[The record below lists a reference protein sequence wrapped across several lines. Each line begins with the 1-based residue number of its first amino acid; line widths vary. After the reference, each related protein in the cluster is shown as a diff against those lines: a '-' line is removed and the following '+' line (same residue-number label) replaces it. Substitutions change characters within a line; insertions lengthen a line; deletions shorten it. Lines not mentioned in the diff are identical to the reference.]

1 MYNNNSKLQ
10 LYEYFDA
17 TFSLKEGL
25 QSQIGDAS
33 PITGA
38 QTDSSIDFSKL
49 TQFMKTNDDLSN
61 NIYNLDLS
69 MSEMKNR
76 NNRFT
81 QDIVDESGNL
91 MINNRLV
98 DIAERDM
105 QTMLIQQNTMY
116 IVGTITMAT
125 LIVTA
130 LFMTS

>member
-17 TFSLKEGL
+17 TFALKEGL
-25 QSQIGDAS
+25 TDIGGNGNTQSAS
-33 PITGA
+33 L
-38 QTDSSIDFSKL
+38 SFSEM
-49 TQFMKTNDDLSN
+49 TQFMQTNKDLSN

-69 MSEMKNR
+69 MSEMKSR
-76 NNRFT
+76 KGRFA

>member
-17 TFSLKEGL
+17 TFALKEGL
-25 QSQIGDAS
+25 TDVGGNSSTQSANLS
-33 PITGA
+33 
-38 QTDSSIDFSKL
+38 FSEM
-49 TQFMKTNDDLSN
+49 TQFMQTNTDLSN

-69 MSEMKNR
+69 MSEMKSR
-76 NNRFT
+76 TGRFV

>member
-25 QSQIGDAS
+25 QSQIGVSGD
-33 PITGA
+33 
-38 QTDSSIDFSKL
+38 QTDVIHFSKL
-49 TQFMKTNDDLSN
+49 TQFMKANNDLSN

-69 MSEMKNR
+69 MSDMKNR
-76 NNRFT
+76 NNRFV
-81 QDIVDESGNL
+81 QDIVDGSGNL
-91 MINNRLV
+91 MINHRLV

>member
-25 QSQIGDAS
+25 TDTIIGISGPD
-33 PITGA
+33 I
-38 QTDSSIDFSKL
+38 SSSFSKIS
-49 TQFMKTNDDLSN
+49 QFMKANNDLSN

-76 NNRFT
+76 DNRFT